1 MNNTLISP
9 FNYSN
14 YNFLTSN
21 ACDIHDN
28 IIQYAENNLNRVKY
42 QLEFN
47 NIFNNID
54 IALKVEFSI
63 FEFALIY
70 TINKNL
76 PFDYINAVYIDKIN
90 DIQQNLNPNNK
101 INNKTLL
108 PSIINNIIDPSTIA
122 FLSPQQ
128 LHPEKWKY
136 QINKFNYLELK
147 EKSIKYSTA
156 YKCSR
161 CGESKCKITQS
172 QTRCAD
178 EPATTFVCC
187 MVCHK
192 TFKFS

>member
-1 MNNTLISP
+1 MNINLISP
-9 FNYSN
+9 FNHSN
-14 YNFLTSN
+14 YNFLTTN
-21 ACDIHDN
+21 ANDINEN
-28 IIQYAENNLNRVKY
+28 IIQFAENNLNRVKY

-47 NIFNNID
+47 NIFNDID
-54 IALKVEFSI
+54 IALKIEFSI
-63 FEFALIY
+63 FEFTLIY
-70 TINKNL
+70 IINKNL
-76 PFDYINAVYIDKIN
+76 PFDYINAVYLDKIN
-90 DIQQNLNPNNK
+90 DIKQNLDPNNK
-101 INNKTLL
+101 IANKTLL
-108 PSIINNIIDPSTIA
+108 HSIMSNSINPLTVA

-136 QINKFNYLELK
+136 QINKINYLELK
-147 EKSIKYSTA
+147 EKSIKYSNA

-161 CGESKCKITQS
+161 CGESKCKITQA